1 MKIQQADDCREAVYS
16 NDYYDL
22 ILDYVSGYPRG
33 ETECYQRVSDQYDI
47 AYFAREGIPALNLQD
62 YPYQTIP
69 KCFGLTDLSALE
81 SSGILRLQNPAGL
94 DLMGQGILVGF
105 VDTGMIIRT
114 LLFRIWME
122 VRGLWGSG
130 IRPSRTELRR
140 RGFIM
145 VSSLTGQ

>member
-69 KCFGLTDLSALE
+69 KCFGLTDLSALGVQRDSPAAE
-81 SSGILRLQNPAGL
+81 SCRTGSDGTGNSGRVCGYR
-94 DLMGQGILVGF
+94 D
-105 VDTGMIIRT
+105 
-114 LLFRIWME
+114 
-122 VRGLWGSG
+122 
-130 IRPSRTELRR
+130 
-140 RGFIM
+140 
-145 VSSLTGQ
+145 